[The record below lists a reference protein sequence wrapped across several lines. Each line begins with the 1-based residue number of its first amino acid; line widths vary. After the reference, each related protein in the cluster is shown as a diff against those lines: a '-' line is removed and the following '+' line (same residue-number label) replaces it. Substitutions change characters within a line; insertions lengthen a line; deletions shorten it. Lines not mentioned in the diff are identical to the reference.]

1 MGLPVHLWSKKTFW
15 NFGRLW
21 YDYVMMDDL
30 TESNS
35 SYCASRILID
45 SCQWEPIQEWVMVK
59 DGDMDFEVFVKEFGR
74 EIYSVQV
81 QPGSTICDGEFGV
94 ECSPG
99 TCKILGSKEVT
110 EVASMELTVQE
121 SNLLEEEGELYEV
134 WDPLII
140 DLMQR
145 RLDGAHTNVGYSAWW
160 GHDHIFEEDSNGY
173 SNKRLKYVRKARDV
187 NSNLELMMVQYMHL
201 SGGRPIISNPG
212 EEFINSFEEAV
223 ATKHICKETG
233 MVFDGVDDDVLL
245 ASLMDKGQ
253 RKCRRMY
260 GLRKRGGK
268 GTTSLVAPRQ
278 AGDRWLAVLGCVN
291 EIKMMGLICVVYG
304 AHDKAEKLKL
314 WPKLSDLRTT
324 CRALM
329 VIGGDFNDILK
340 PEKRLGCKVLSQ
352 SGCEFK
358 AWVENMELVVL
369 ELSGRKYTWYG
380 GRRCS
385 RIDRGLPRSLSDHCG
400 LLVDSGKVDWGP
412 KSFRSLDAWLSHGGF
427 VSVVKGEWCSMNGSD
442 ALRKL
447 LRQWNKE
454 CFGSIESNLVKL
466 EEKMKNVD
474 EEIEKGGN
482 DECLLARAMT
492 IRNVIEVWYK
502 RREDYWKQL
511 SRSRFASQMD
521 KNTKFFHSVAKTRRR
536 SKVMKEIHING
547 NCYRGVGRVKNE
559 VQRFYKEEQKLNI
572 LFDKSLVK
580 SISATEARG
589 MELIPSKEEIRS
601 AVWGCV
607 PSRAVGPDGF
617 NFKFIR
623 RLWEVIGDDFC
634 SLVRKSFVDRS
645 LPKEANLTWVT
656 LAHKEGGT
664 NELKDYWPIS
674 MVGCLYKV
682 CFLRN
687 SLFVMFICSVGGPRL
702 LSAFEFKFHKD
713 AGTVKPASC
722 MRGLHG
728 RRVRGCT
735 NDAKCVTVLLGCLR
749 CTGQRWPMLCAA
761 AADIAGSA
769 EPVRREETGRKKCI

>member
-1 MGLPVHLWSKKTFW
+1 
-15 NFGRLW
+15 
-21 YDYVMMDDL
+21 
-30 TESNS
+30 
-35 SYCASRILID
+35 
-45 SCQWEPIQEWVMVK
+45 
-59 DGDMDFEVFVKEFGR
+59 
-74 EIYSVQV
+74 
-81 QPGSTICDGEFGV
+81 
-94 ECSPG
+94 
-99 TCKILGSKEVT
+99 
-110 EVASMELTVQE
+110 
-121 SNLLEEEGELYEV
+121 
-134 WDPLII
+134 
-140 DLMQR
+140 
-145 RLDGAHTNVGYSAWW
+145 
-160 GHDHIFEEDSNGY
+160 
-173 SNKRLKYVRKARDV
+173 
-187 NSNLELMMVQYMHL
+187 
-201 SGGRPIISNPG
+201 
-212 EEFINSFEEAV
+212 
-223 ATKHICKETG
+223 
-233 MVFDGVDDDVLL
+233 
-245 ASLMDKGQ
+245 
-253 RKCRRMY
+253 
-260 GLRKRGGK
+260 
-268 GTTSLVAPRQ
+268 
-278 AGDRWLAVLGCVN
+278 
-291 EIKMMGLICVVYG
+291 MGLICVVYG

-380 GRRCS
+380 
-385 RIDRGLPRSLSDHCG
+385 DHCG

-427 VSVVKGEWCSMNGSD
+427 VSVVK
-442 ALRKL
+442 
-447 LRQWNKE
+447 
-454 CFGSIESNLVKL
+454 
-466 EEKMKNVD
+466 D

-674 MVGCLYKV
+674 MVGCLYKLKRSRKAGWLIKLDFQKAYDR
-682 CFLRN
+682 FLWDFVDMVLEGMGFGCISRRWIWECLTTASMAILIN
-687 SLFVMFICSVGGPRL
+687 GTTTKPFNLQRELRQGDPLSTFLFVLVGEVLNKMLERLCKKGVLRMLEVGKGKVELSHLQFANDTILFCPCDLETISNYRRVLLGFEL
-702 LSAFEFKFHKD
+702 LSSLRINYDKIVLIGLNMVDGETQRACEVLRCKEGFLPIKYLGVPLGANPKRIHTWDPVIRKVEERLKGWMDKD